1 MDITKYFIQA
11 PDDHPDGRALN
22 PDVPSTSSQIC
33 AERELNSLQEE
44 LSSKRKRQSIPE
56 KIKKKLPI
64 AHGNME
70 SQKLASGAKENML
83 NTSLYEKLPGIG
95 SLNVKLFVKKILH
108 RLMHHQRSFLC
119 LAEVG
124 QPY

>member
-1 MDITKYFIQA
+1 MT
-11 PDDHPDGRALN
+11 LS
-22 PDVPSTSSQIC
+22 PSTSSQMC
-33 AERELNSLQEE
+33 AARELNSLQEE
-44 LSSKRKRQSIPE
+44 LSSQRKRQTIPE
-56 KIKKKLPI
+56 KIKKSL

-83 NTSLYEKLPGIG
+83 NTSLNEKLSGIG
-95 SLNVKLFVKKILH
+95 SLNMKIFVKKILH
-108 RLMHHQRSFLC
+108 RLMHHQRSFPC